1 MACYPVFS
9 TGDRY
14 GGGAVVGVETSL
26 IAGAAVGLS
35 IAVPFG
41 PASMLCVQRTL
52 GDGFYTGLATGLGV
66 ATVHLTYGTL
76 ASLSA
81 SRLQITSQHAFVLPV
96 VASLLLMFFSVRVLK
111 STVVLSNSAEDRTA
125 LRSAYCGAIG
135 LGFLNPFTP
144 VLFAAASPNLISKDP
159 ISTVVMVF
167 GVFVGSFMWWSI
179 LSGGVSFF
187 RTRLTARVL
196 NLSNKIAG
204 LVLGAMAVSMLART
218 CLAAM

>member
-1 MACYPVFS
+1 
-9 TGDRY
+9 
-14 GGGAVVGVETSL
+14 
-26 IAGAAVGLS
+26 
-35 IAVPFG
+35 
-41 PASMLCVQRTL
+41 MLCVQRTL

-81 SRLQITSQHAFVLPV
+81 SRLQLTAQHAFILPV
-96 VASLLLMFFSVRVLK
+96 IASLLLMFFSVRVLR
-111 STVVLSNSAEDRTA
+111 STVVLQTATTDRTA

-144 VLFAAASPNLISKDP
+144 VLFAAASPNLVTHDP
-159 ISTVVMVF
+159 ISAVLIIL
-167 GVFVGSFMWWSI
+167 GVFVGSFMWWSV
-179 LSGGVSFF
+179 LSGSVSLF

-196 NLSNKIAG
+196 NFSNKIAG
-204 LVLGAMAVSMLART
+204 FVLGAMAVSMLART

>member
-1 MACYPVFS
+1 M
-9 TGDRY
+9 
-14 GGGAVVGVETSL
+14 VGVETSL
-26 IAGAAVGLS
+26 IAGAAIGLS

-76 ASLSA
+76 ASVSA
-81 SRLQITSQHAFVLPV
+81 ARLQLTSEHALILPV
-96 VASLLLMFFSVRVLK
+96 VASLLLMFFSVRVLR
-111 STVVLSNSAEDRTA
+111 STVVLSTSAGDRTA
-125 LRSAYCGAIG
+125 LRSAYCSAVG

-144 VLFAAASPNLISKDP
+144 VLFAAASPHLVSGERTSAIF
-159 ISTVVMVF
+159 IVI
-167 GVFVGSFMWWSI
+167 GVFAGSFMWWSI

-196 NLSNKIAG
+196 NFSNKIAG
-204 LVLGAMAVSMLART
+204 LALGAMAVSMLART